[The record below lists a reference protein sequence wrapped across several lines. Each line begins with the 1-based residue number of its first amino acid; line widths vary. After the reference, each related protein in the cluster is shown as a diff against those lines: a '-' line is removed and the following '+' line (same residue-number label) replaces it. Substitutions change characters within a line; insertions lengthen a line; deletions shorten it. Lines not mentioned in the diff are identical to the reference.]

1 MQAPHRPQATDRP
14 QAIYDPAPVN
24 FDTLGLEPSL
34 LEGVAV
40 RGWQMTTPIQSAVIP
55 IVMNGDDLIGCAD
68 TGTGRSVNLTVMVW
82 RPSSQAPHS
91 MMS

>member
-40 RGWQMTTPIQSAVIP
+40 RGWEKTSDHAP
-55 IVMNGDDLIGCAD
+55 
-68 TGTGRSVNLTVMVW
+68 VW
-82 RPSSQAPHS
+82 ITLAPEKKRRQR
-91 MMS
+91 